1 MILVNLRTF
10 LNRVL
15 NRNERKDS
23 SNNAPPLS
31 EQSRLLHRLNCI
43 HLDDEEAK
51 CLQAYLTTI
60 LEYRHQDKTANAAT
74 DSSNCIV
81 LEMAEEEFQRFANY
95 VGGNGIRLFR
105 ALVQSNNNHTS
116 ARKLA
121 IVGENGLRLFYVQ
134 VQNRSSS
141 LGSASPLNSLHFDKE
156 CFDM

>member
-1 MILVNLRTF
+1 MILLNLRTF

-15 NRNERKDS
+15 NRNEGKVS
-23 SNNAPPLS
+23 SNNTPPLS

-51 CLQAYLTTI
+51 CVQAYLTTI
-60 LEYRHQDKTANAAT
+60 LECRHQDKIANAGT

-81 LEMAEEEFQRFANY
+81 LEMAEEELQKFASY
-95 VGGNGIRLFR
+95 VGGNGLRLFR
-105 ALVQSNNNHTS
+105 ALVQSDNSLTS

-121 IVGENGLRLFYVQ
+121 VVGENGLRLFYVQ

-141 LGSASPLNSLHFDKE
+141 QGSDSQLNSLHLGNE
-156 CFDM
+156 CFE

>member
-1 MILVNLRTF
+1 MILLNLRTF
-10 LNRVL
+10 LDRVL

-31 EQSRLLHRLNCI
+31 EQSRLIHRLNCI

-60 LEYRHQDKTANAAT
+60 LECRHQDKTANAAT

-81 LEMAEEEFQRFANY
+81 LEMAEAELQKFASY

-105 ALVQSNNNHTS
+105 ALVQSDNSHTS

-121 IVGENGLRLFYVQ
+121 VVGENGLRLFYVQ
-134 VQNRSSS
+134 VQTHSSS
-141 LGSASPLNSLHFDKE
+141 LGSASQLNSLHLGNE
-156 CFDM
+156 CFE

>member
-1 MILVNLRTF
+1 MILLNLRIF
-10 LNRVL
+10 LDRVL

-31 EQSRLLHRLNCI
+31 EQSRLIHRLNCI
-43 HLDDEEAK
+43 HLDDEEGK

-60 LEYRHQDKTANAAT
+60 LECRHQDKTANAAT

-81 LEMAEEEFQRFANY
+81 LEMAEAELQKFASY

-105 ALVQSNNNHTS
+105 VLVQSDNSHSS

-121 IVGENGLRLFYVQ
+121 VVGENGLRLFYVQ
-134 VQNRSSS
+134 VQTHSSS
-141 LGSASPLNSLHFDKE
+141 LGSASQLNSLHLGNE
-156 CFDM
+156 CFE

>member
-1 MILVNLRTF
+1 MILLNLRTF
-10 LNRVL
+10 LDRVL
-15 NRNERKDS
+15 NRNERKG

-95 VGGNGIRLFR
+95 VGGNGVRLFR
-105 ALVQSNNNHTS
+105 ALVQSNNHTS

-121 IVGENGLRLFYVQ
+121 VVGENGLRLFYVQ

-141 LGSASPLNSLHFDKE
+141 LGSASPLNSQHFDTE
-156 CFDM
+156 CFDL